1 MTGYS
6 VTDRNQ
12 NSISETRRERTLRA
26 AFTELAL
33 SVSLVVSIVVIIA
46 VTGASG
52 ALASTRS
59 DLIMMEESAGSALT
73 TMAIITVI
81 FLVMGVLT
89 ILALRDVAPDRS
101 KRGHRRTTTTTTT
114 TASRR

>member
-26 AFTELAL
+26 AFAELAL
-33 SVSLVVSIVVIIA
+33 TVSLVVSIVVIIA
-46 VTGASG
+46 VTGVSG

-59 DLIMMEESAGSALT
+59 DLIMMEELTGSSLT
-73 TMAIITVI
+73 TMGIVAVI
-81 FLVMGVLT
+81 LLVMGVLT
-89 ILALRDVAPDRS
+89 ILALRDVAPARS
-101 KRGHRRTTTTTTT
+101 KRDHRRTTTTP
-114 TASRR
+114 SRR